1 MPHRP
6 RLCRSVAPRRP
17 LDTCACWAIRWPAGL
32 DETGADLR
40 DDRLAPTPGA
50 LTDPRGTIRVDAKA
64 IEHGFSGGPMLDP
77 RNGGVVAI
85 VHGMVDGK
93 RLHAELA
100 PTPASGMVV
109 GTRSAP
115 LAALLRDEGTNPDA
129 DPISGDDA
137 LDMTRR
143 ATVHVVCMP

>member
-1 MPHRP
+1 MPHHP
-6 RLCRSVAPRRP
+6 QLCRSVALRRP
-17 LDTCACWAIRWPAGL
+17 RDTCACFAIGWPAGL

-50 LTDPRGTIRVDAKA
+50 LTDPRRTIRVDAKA
-64 IEHGFSGGPMLDP
+64 IEHGFSSGPMLDP
-77 RNGGVVAI
+77 RKRGVVAV

-93 RLHAELA
+93 HLHAELA

-129 DPISGDDA
+129 DPSGDDA
-137 LDMTRR
+137 LDMARR
-143 ATVHVVCMP
+143 ATVPVVCMH